1 MSQEIHIITKE
12 LFKIINTFGNENG
25 YNAKKGIVFISYKGY
40 RYMIDYINSV
50 VIKCWKIYQFEN
62 RDIDFKQV

>member
-12 LFKIINTFGNENG
+12 LFKIINTFGTSNG

-40 RYMIDYINSV
+40 KYMVNYINNTV
-50 VIKCWKIYQFEN
+50 LKCWKIYQFE
-62 RDIDFKQV
+62 DKEIYFKLE